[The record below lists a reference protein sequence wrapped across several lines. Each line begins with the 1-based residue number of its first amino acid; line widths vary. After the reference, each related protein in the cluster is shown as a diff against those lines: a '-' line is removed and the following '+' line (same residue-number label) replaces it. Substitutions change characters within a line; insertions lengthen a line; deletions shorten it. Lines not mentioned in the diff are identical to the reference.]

1 MGEADFMDFLT
12 SQPHDQVYCDME
24 TDGGG
29 WTVFQRRFNGE
40 LDFYRYW
47 LEYKNGFGNITSEFY
62 LGMDNI
68 FYLSN
73 QKVYSLRIDFEEWDE
88 KKYFALY
95 EAFAINN
102 ECDSYR

>member
-1 MGEADFMDFLT
+1 
-12 SQPHDQVYCDME
+12 ME

-88 KKYFALY
+88 KQYFALY
-95 EAFAINN
+95 EAFASIM
-102 ECDSYR
+102 SATHTR